1 MYCSELSSESPYM
14 NHKQQV
20 FKGYEEEENRGSEK
34 VNMVLYNQKKPLI
47 EMTFASLK
55 AINATKQNAWD
66 IIMLTVNWGKG
77 REP

>member
-1 MYCSELSSESPYM
+1 MYCSELSSESPYR

-47 EMTFASLK
+47 EMTFASLI

-66 IIMLTVNWGKG
+66 IMLTVNWGKG
-77 REP
+77 REA